1 MATITAKQ
9 QVEQLETVRQAQIP
23 DDLSYMTETEF
34 GREMVK
40 LAAEIA
46 EEQGTRTTEEINQL
60 INLMRG
66 NDSTNPHILTATSWF
81 KPQLEPTAQFK
92 CAHWPSSPIPTDNL
106 SPASFPEWRPF
117 H

>member
-9 QVEQLETVRQAQIP
+9 QTEQFETIRQAQIP
-23 DDLSYMTETEF
+23 DDLGYMTETEF

-66 NDSTNPHILTATSWF
+66 NDSANPHIS
-81 KPQLEPTAQFK
+81 
-92 CAHWPSSPIPTDNL
+92 
-106 SPASFPEWRPF
+106 
-117 H
+117 